1 MATSFTYW
9 DDCVDLQDLE
19 AMWEVPEVR
28 TEWLKAGEVRG
39 HKVHLSRDPDGQP
52 YLTQTEMRALADIVI
67 SRHFQSKIDPSMI
80 CAIAEL
86 ESDRQL
92 LVMRSDK
99 DPTEATLGLMQ
110 LSSKTVKWLMS
121 ELGYRQYGEGD
132 EYFLFRPFVNVYF
145 GAACIKWLSKFDNK
159 KRSEEFI
166 VRAYK
171 GGTKKAIH
179 KSTLDY
185 WKGYL
190 SVKES
195 YPSRK
200 PVIVV
205 RTPRNDAPEPSSKKS
220 TVVASDDKYWDSR
233 ASPEDMADMWN
244 HPEVRRHWKKSK
256 EKRGKARFKQDEN
269 KTPYLSPVELKAVA
283 DIVLSKHFRT
293 KKIKSTVLCAIGE
306 VVSKR
311 FVNGFGDHPGIMGID
326 YSTAYWI
333 YLELGYRA
341 YKLETVHDLK
351 CPFVSMYFAAAY
363 VAWLS
368 EYEGRER
375 TLDFVAQAYFV
386 GPKKVKPQDN
396 SPLWLN
402 FVEALNKY
410 EESKRNRD
418 SCSIM

>member
-28 TEWLKAGEVRG
+28 TEWLKAGE
-39 HKVHLSRDPDGQP
+39 
-52 YLTQTEMRALADIVI
+52 ALADIVI

-110 LSSKTVKWLMS
+110 LSSKTVKWLMRLTGVYS

-159 KRSEEFI
+159 K
-166 VRAYK
+166 
-171 GGTKKAIH
+171 
-179 KSTLDY
+179 
-185 WKGYL
+185 
-190 SVKES
+190 
-195 YPSRK
+195 

-220 TVVASDDKYWDSR
+220 TDVVVASDDKYWDSR

-410 EESKRNRD
+410 EESKRYKLWMLMR
-418 SCSIM
+418 